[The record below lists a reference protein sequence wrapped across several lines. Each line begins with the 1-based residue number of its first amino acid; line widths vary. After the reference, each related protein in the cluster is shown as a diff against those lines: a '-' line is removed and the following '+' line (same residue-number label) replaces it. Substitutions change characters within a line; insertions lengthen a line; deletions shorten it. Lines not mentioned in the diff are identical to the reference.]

1 LHDKCFKDI
10 DRFSCSLH
18 NAVLREVFVQ
28 IVAVALEAAEG
39 DRESTNFEETRMMKK
54 KYVIML
60 CCCALFG
67 FGCET
72 KVLRQDI
79 PVSTNPMGAKI
90 YANGNFVGQTPD
102 TVSLERTRNHILT
115 LVKDNYR
122 QQDVVIT
129 KQYQSNK
136 VLMNAVRSGLDSGL
150 FFKDKRMG
158 INSGFGSISRQE
170 ETGEAYALVPTTVSV
185 NLVPLSGLP
194 VPSPAAAG
202 YPADTAAVDSH
213 AVPGDMDVT
222 AKDVLQAGVVAGAAA
237 GAAQAKPIEKN
248 WQTSSSSKSY
258 VEPDG
263 TRVTKKSS
271 TSVGVS
277 VDPSQIITTLDTL
290 FK

>member
-1 LHDKCFKDI
+1 MI
-10 DRFSCSLH
+10 
-18 NAVLREVFVQ
+18 
-28 IVAVALEAAEG
+28 
-39 DRESTNFEETRMMKK
+39 KK
-54 KYVIML
+54 KYVIGL

-90 YANGNFVGQTPD
+90 YADGNFVGQTPG

-115 LVKDNYR
+115 LVKENYR

-170 ETGEAYALVPTTVSV
+170 ETGEAYNLVPATVSV
-185 NLVPLSGLP
+185 SLLPLSGAAL
-194 VPSPAAAG
+194 SPAGAGG
-202 YPADTAAVDSH
+202 YPADAAAVDSQP
-213 AVPGDMDVT
+213 VPANQDITARDV
-222 AKDVLQAGVVAGAAA
+222 VQAGVVAGAAV
-237 GAAQAKPIEKN
+237 GAAQVKPIEKN

-263 TRVTKKSS
+263 TQVTKKSS

-277 VDPSQIITTLDTL
+277 VNPAQIINTLDTL